1 MKTNKLIILILSIVF
16 LAAAVFSCG
25 KSEEAR
31 FSGMDEKTKDMA
43 MEYELAEAPA
53 ESPPAPGDATSPSG
67 AEAPNIS
74 TMKRKIIKSANIS
87 IKTKSFL
94 KSFDALQEMVK
105 AEGGFIADS
114 SSYKSDLG
122 NMSGSITIRVPP
134 DNFESL
140 IKKIETLGD
149 LESKK
154 ITGEDIT
161 KRYFDL
167 ELRLKAKEEMQKR
180 LLELLAKRTN
190 NVKDLLEVERELG
203 RILEEIESIKGTL
216 RYYDNLLSL
225 STITL
230 ELAEPS
236 PIGPSKSA
244 WAPLKNSIRDS
255 MEALSFSIRAL
266 MIFIF
271 AVLPWLL
278 LIFICLFV
286 FWRLLKHLKKNRGK
300 AKVSKKVSKK

>member
-1 MKTNKLIILILSIVF
+1 MKNNRLNILLVSILV
-16 LAAAVFSCG
+16 LAFAAFSCG

-31 FSGMDEKTKDMA
+31 FPGMGGKTKELV
-43 MEYELAEAPA
+43 MEYELAEEPA
-53 ESPPAPGDATSPSG
+53 EAPPAPGETVTTP
-67 AEAPNIS
+67 ETEVPNVI
-74 TMKRKIIKSANIS
+74 KRKIIKSAQIT
-87 IKTKSFL
+87 IKTKNFL
-94 KSFDALQEMVK
+94 KSFDTLQDMVK
-105 AEGGFIADS
+105 SEKGFIADS

-122 NMSGSITIRVPP
+122 NMSGEITIRVPP

-149 LESKK
+149 IESKK

-161 KRYFDL
+161 KTYYDL
-167 ELRLKAKEEMQKR
+167 ELRLKTKEEMQRR
-180 LLELLAKRTN
+180 LLDLLAKRTT

-216 RYYDNLLSL
+216 RYYDNLLGM

-230 ELAEPS
+230 NLAEPS

-244 WAPLKNSIRDS
+244 WTPLKNSIRDS
-255 MEALSFSIRAL
+255 LEAFSYSIRAL

-278 LIFICLFV
+278 LFLIFIVAL
-286 FWRLLKHLKKNRGK
+286 WKSLKYLRRDKGK
-300 AKVSKKVSKK
+300 VKASKK

>member
-1 MKTNKLIILILSIVF
+1 MKNNKLIILLVAVLV
-16 LAAAVFSCG
+16 LAFTASSCG

-31 FSGMDEKTKDMA
+31 FTGMDEKTKELA
-43 MEYELAEAPA
+43 MEYEDAEKPAEA
-53 ESPPAPGDATSPSG
+53 PPAPGDIPISGETKTS
-67 AEAPNIS
+67 IS
-74 TMKRKIIKSANIS
+74 NTIERKIIKSAQIS

-94 KSFDALQEMVK
+94 ESFGTLQDMVK
-105 AEGGFIADS
+105 SEKGFIADS

-122 NMSGSITIRVPP
+122 NMTGEITIRVPP

-140 IKKIETLGD
+140 IKKIESLGD
-149 LESKK
+149 VESKR

-161 KRYFDL
+161 KKYFDL
-167 ELRLKAKEEMQKR
+167 ELRLKTKEEMQRR
-180 LLELLAKRTN
+180 LLELLDKRTT

-216 RYYDNLLSL
+216 RYYDNLLGL

-244 WAPLKNSIRDS
+244 WAPLKDSIRDS
-255 MEALSFSIRAL
+255 LEAFSYSIKAL
-266 MIFIF
+266 MIFVF
-271 AVLPWLL
+271 AVFPWLL
-278 LIFICLFV
+278 FGFV
-286 FWRLLKHLKKNRGK
+286 IIVVLWKILKSFRKDKGK
-300 AKVSKKVSKK
+300 AKATKK